1 MRDRLGIGKVNY
13 KSELEI
19 ICGKKEHVEYL
30 PLGRIKA
37 FIQIIRL
44 YNKSFHL
51 TKKSSKYWP
60 GIPIV
65 VNTSSA

>member
-1 MRDRLGIGKVNY
+1 MELEKSVTKVNY
-13 KSELEI
+13 KLFVV
-19 ICGKKEHVEYL
+19 KKEHVECL

-60 GIPIV
+60 GIPII
-65 VNTSSA
+65 VNTFSA